1 MIGTPPGV
9 YRDLWVVWP
18 WQWDMGKD
26 QDTRKFWSQAG
37 ALNLSVGFARIQLL
51 KFLLTLV
58 LGV

>member
-37 ALNLSVGFARIQLL
+37 ALNLNVGFA
-51 KFLLTLV
+51 
-58 LGV
+58 LGFNC